1 MEPARYLV
9 GRLVELAAGVKL
21 GHHDLRGRD
30 ALRLMHLDRDAG
42 PVVVDRDARVD
53 VDGDRDARA
62 VAGERLVDRAV
73 DDLEDE
79 VMETTPARVSDVHY
93 RALAHVL
100 QALADLDA

>member
-1 MEPARYLV
+1 VEPARYLV

-30 ALRLMHLDRDAG
+30 ALRLVHLDRDAA

-62 VAGERLVDRAV
+62 VADERLATE
-73 DDLEDE
+73 LS
-79 VMETTPARVSDVHY
+79 TTSKTR
-93 RALAHVL
+93 
-100 QALADLDA
+100 